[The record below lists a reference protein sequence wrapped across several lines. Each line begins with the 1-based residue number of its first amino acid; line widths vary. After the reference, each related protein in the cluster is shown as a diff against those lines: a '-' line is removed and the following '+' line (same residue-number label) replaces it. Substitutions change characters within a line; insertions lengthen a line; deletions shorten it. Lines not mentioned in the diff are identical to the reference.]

1 MIIPK
6 LMIIR
11 NIQCNSCKVSRRP
24 ITRAIPKIKI
34 RKEATKDSSENDINR
49 HIRPKNYEFQNIKVY
64 YRPIHPTF
72 KFNSS
77 SIDINEMVK
86 KDNASLITNDSIR
99 KLLVKFRE
107 EREKEMNERKVL
119 YKDKSYQDIQ
129 KEKNK
134 NFLMLRAMLRKD
146 PLTIE
151 VLMRQNRDKEQK
163 KLNKCTSMKAILK
176 YKKDDDSQRKI
187 YLNKSTIL
195 PRENLTSEKNNT
207 NNNSNILNNNN
218 SSINNYKNNSII
230 FNTNRFSKKDIWKK
244 DFLLKKEKAK
254 KSYLKK
260 YEAKITCA
268 SSLILPGHL
277 SVYKAYQN
285 RYKKYNQDCTF
296 SYYNLYT
303 MKLDEISLFG
313 IIDGNGPY
321 GKAIALGI
329 KNYII
334 NYFKVGNDM
343 RVTLKKDNF
352 YSIMYNSF
360 INAQKYLI
368 NNSQRLNINLTY
380 SGATGIVLLYPHN
393 NTNKVYCANLGRN
406 KCVFYTMV
414 GALRLSYELFPN
426 RASERF
432 RISLFKKQNSDK
444 FQNEQNNNINI
455 IDNNNQKNNQK
466 DANNHIN
473 NNNMML
479 NNNYNDIEERVDT
492 ESKYMKELEKE
503 MFFKEFNEL
512 DISRCVGNLAAE
524 DYGIIPGPE
533 VVESDIRLNKGKFI
547 VMGTE
552 SLWKYLNEDEVGE
565 IVNKHF
571 SSNNSEDACKDLQ
584 DLAKERW
591 KEKTGGYDDISVVV
605 IFFDSKNL

>member
-1 MIIPK
+1 M
-6 LMIIR
+6 R
-11 NIQCNSCKVSRRP
+11 V
-24 ITRAIPKIKI
+24 IPKIKF
-34 RKEATKDSSENDINR
+34 RKEATKDSLDNDTNL
-49 HIRPKNYEFQNIKVY
+49 HIRPKNYEIQNIKVY
-64 YRPIHPTF
+64 YRPIHPTS

-77 SIDINEMVK
+77 SICINEMVK
-86 KDNASLITNDSIR
+86 KDNVSLVTNDSIR

-151 VLMRQNRDKEQK
+151 VLMRQNRVQEKK
-163 KLNKCTSMKAILK
+163 KLNKCTSMKTILNFK
-176 YKKDDDSQRKI
+176 RDDDSQRKI
-187 YLNKSTIL
+187 HFNKSTIL
-195 PRENLTSEKNNT
+195 PGENLSSEKNNT
-207 NNNSNILNNNN
+207 NNNNSNILNNNH
-218 SSINNYKNNSII
+218 SSINNCKNSSMI
-230 FNTNRFSKKDIWKK
+230 FKKNKFSKKDIWQK
-244 DFLLKKEKAK
+244 DFLLKKEKTK

-277 SVYKAYQN
+277 SVYKAFQN

-313 IIDGNGPY
+313 IIDGNGPH

-334 NYFKVGNDM
+334 KYFKVGNDM

-380 SGATGIVLLYPHN
+380 SGATGMVLLYPHN
-393 NTNKVYCANLGRN
+393 NTNKLYCANLGRN

-444 FQNEQNNNINI
+444 LQKDQNNMNIVDN
-455 IDNNNQKNNQK
+455 NNNQKDNPK
-466 DANNHIN
+466 DAKNHLNN

-479 NNNYNDIEERVDT
+479 NNNIDTEERMDT
-492 ESKYMKELEKE
+492 ESRHMKELEKE
-503 MFFKEFNEL
+503 IFFKEFYEL
-512 DISRCVGNLAAE
+512 DISRCIGNLAAE
-524 DYGIIPGPE
+524 EYGIIPGPE

-552 SLWKYLNEDEVGE
+552 SLWKYLSEDEVGE